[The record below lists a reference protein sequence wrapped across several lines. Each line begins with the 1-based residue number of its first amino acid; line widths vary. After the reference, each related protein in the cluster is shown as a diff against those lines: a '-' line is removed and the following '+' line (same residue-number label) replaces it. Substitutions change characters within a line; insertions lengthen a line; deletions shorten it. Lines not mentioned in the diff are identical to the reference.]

1 MKCMKKQSQHVNIV
15 LLSYWKWLS
24 PRVKSIRRGKPFFEV
39 TGEGTFHVIL
49 FLTSSHII
57 LNRCMTVHRL
67 HWENK
72 TSSACT
78 DQLSYYVWLLSETRS
93 STWIIK
99 AVLPEDFCIWLNDTP
114 WQNSGRTGF
123 CKKVNCVFFSL
134 SALSL
139 LGTVLAL
146 YSSHFLHSDPL
157 HPWLRYNWLTVD
169 EWSLWEGRAELYLI
183 YKPPWPHGGTVITSF
198 TDNKGPASTFSVQCV
213 LV

>member
-15 LLSYWKWLS
+15 LLSDWKWLS
-24 PRVKSIRRGKPFFEV
+24 PSVKSIRRGKAFFEV

-57 LNRCMTVHRL
+57 LNRCMTVHCL

-78 DQLSYYVWLLSETRS
+78 DQLAYYVWLLSETRS

-134 SALSL
+134 SLSALSL
-139 LGTVLAL
+139 LGTVSCPGVVQLPL
-146 YSSHFLHSDPL
+146 PPFRSSTPL
-157 HPWLRYNWLTVD
+157 TKIQLIDSWWV
-169 EWSLWEGRAELYLI
+169 ELV
-183 YKPPWPHGGTVITSF
+183 GGTSRAVFNIQATMTTWGHCHHVF
-198 TDNKGPASTFSVQCV
+198 HWQ
-213 LV
+213 